1 MPSLTASISLFVG
14 IVVCYS
20 VGLMLGWLFSK
31 SLRSATRLSAVS
43 PENESEKQLRTE
55 VRDDISR
62 IILEVLE
69 SGEEPTLPFIVQ
81 SCPAHLRTGEAWVLW
96 QRESHQMLKAIL
108 PEDLT
113 LS

>member
-20 VGLMLGWLFSK
+20 AGLMLGWLFSRI
-31 SLRSATRLSAVS
+31 LEPIPRLSAKT
-43 PENESEKQLRTE
+43 ENDLEKQLRTE
-55 VRDDISR
+55 VRDNLSR

-69 SGEEPTLPFIVQ
+69 SGEEPTLLYIAQ
-81 SCPAHLRTGEAWVLW
+81 SCPAHLRTGKAWLLW
-96 QRESHQMLKAIL
+96 QQESHQMLKAISA
-108 PEDLT
+108 EDLT